1 MTLRMILAASVLLLV
16 SLAGCTDNDPPEE
29 PENNLGVD
37 EGLEATDSTG
47 VIRGVVVSPSI
58 TPIEGVSVT
67 IRSTG
72 DQAMSNADGEFSF
85 SDLEPGTYFLR
96 AEKLGHNATDSSVEV
111 VAGVDRPPI
120 VRILLESN
128 LAALPMVE
136 ILEFEG
142 FLQCSVTAVVIGGNI
157 CGLVDIVTGQPL
169 DSPLMSYELAAQ
181 PTFIQSEM
189 VWESTQPLGGELQ
202 LMYSWSDD
210 ACEPF
215 LCDEETAGTSPLVL
229 SLDEEGVDT
238 IGFGRDHDLMIRV
251 FNQGL
256 AESSGTL
263 GLTFEQRFTVF
274 TTVFYG
280 FSPDPGYLY
289 IEDGEPTPPS

>member
-1 MTLRMILAASVLLLV
+1 MILATSALLLV
-16 SLAGCTDNDPPEE
+16 SLAGCADDPPAEVPDDDFE
-29 PENNLGVD
+29 LD
-37 EGLEATDSTG
+37 DDLEATATTG
-47 VIRGVVVSPSI
+47 VIRGVVVSPAI
-58 TPIEGVSVT
+58 IPIEGAKVT
-67 IRSTG
+67 IKSSGAETITT
-72 DQAMSNADGEFSF
+72 ANGEFGF
-85 SDLEPGTYFLR
+85 SGLEPGTYFLR
-96 AEKLGHNATDSSVEV
+96 AAKLGHNATETSVEV
-111 VAGVDRPPI
+111 VAGEDRPRV
-120 VRILLESN
+120 VRMLLEPN
-128 LAALPMVE
+128 AAAMPHVQ

-142 FLQCSVTAVVIGGNI
+142 FLQCSVTAVVIGGNL

-169 DSPLMSYELAAQ
+169 DSPLMAYELEAQ
-181 PTFIQSEM
+181 PSYIQSEM

-202 LMYSWSDD
+202 LMYSWADD

-215 LCDEETAGTSPLVL
+215 LCDHDTAGVSPLVL
-229 SLDEEGVDT
+229 QLDGEGVDT

-280 FSPDPGYLY
+280 FEPAEGYMY
-289 IEDGEPTPPS
+289 IEDGEPSPPS